1 MLRAVVDIELLSV
14 DQITYSEFISSLSSP
29 SCIYTFSMKP
39 LEGHCVADFSPA
51 LAFAF
56 VDRMFGGRGRA
67 LNAEREMTGIELN
80 VMDKIARRVYRELT
94 EGWARVAEFE
104 IVQEAVETTPQFIQI
119 VPPGETVI
127 VTALQLTMLEVTG
140 VLTLCYPYLTIE
152 PLMSRISGQSWSDA
166 NKARGTDHDRQLIR
180 ESLRVVETEVSAVL
194 AETSISMSDFL
205 AINVGDVLLTE
216 SETPAPARLFVG
228 GVEKF
233 TARPGM
239 RGRRRALEILAPV
252 ESAGA

>member
-1 MLRAVVDIELLSV
+1 M
-14 DQITYSEFISSLSSP
+14 
-29 SCIYTFSMKP
+29 
-39 LEGHCVADFSPA
+39 
-51 LAFAF
+51 
-56 VDRMFGGRGRA
+56 
-67 LNAEREMTGIELN
+67 
-80 VMDKIARRVYRELT
+80 
-94 EGWARVAEFE
+94 
-104 IVQEAVETTPQFIQI
+104 
-119 VPPGETVI
+119 
-127 VTALQLTMLEVTG
+127 
-140 VLTLCYPYLTIE
+140 IE